1 MEIDQE
7 SRGLRLLTVQL
18 VEQEVM
24 PPIGNIRQLALRVV
38 GEEVVAQAG
47 RPVEAIA
54 VEGGPERRELTADE
68 RLPGLGRGVRALVP
82 AVVAGAPPEHGLR
95 LGAERD
101 PCLPCL
107 LEERIGA
114 PRDLRGVRCGR

>member
-7 SRGLRLLTVQL
+7 SRDLRLLTVQL
-18 VEQEVM
+18 IKQEVM
-24 PPIGNIRQLALRVV
+24 PPIGNIRELAFRLF

-54 VEGGPERRELTADE
+54 VEGRPERRELTADE
-68 RLPGLGRGVRALVP
+68 RLPGLGGGVRALVP
-82 AVVAGAPPEHGLR
+82 AVVAGAPPKHGLR

-101 PCLPCL
+101 TRLPCV
-107 LEERIGA
+107 LEEHVGA
-114 PRDLRGVRCGR
+114 PRDL